1 MNLIYSIHCV
11 RCFAHNV
18 LFRFYNNPVDSV
30 LFFPLHSEQ
39 TKAWEGELVFA
50 NYLQYTMQSFGLYL
64 INNNGNPL
72 QYSCPENP
80 VYRGAWW
87 TVVHGVA
94 QSRIQLKRLSMHALK
109 KEMATHSS
117 ILAWG
122 IPGTEEPGGLP
133 SMGSHRVRH
142 DWRDLAA
149 AAAST
154 INSVCVCVC
163 VCSVAELCLFS
174 DPWTV
179 ASQAPLSMGFSRQEY
194 WIGLPFLTPG
204 DLPNSGIEHASLAS
218 PALAGVFFTTSA
230 LMNLKR
236 FILPVYR

>member
-1 MNLIYSIHCV
+1 MNLICSIHCV

-30 LFFPLHSEQ
+30 LLFPLHSEQ

-72 QYSCPENP
+72 QYSCLENP

-87 TVVHGVA
+87 TVIHGVA
-94 QSRIQLKRLSMHALK
+94 QSQIQLKRLSMHACIEEGNGNSLQYSCLGNPRDRGAWWAAIYGVAQSQTQL
-109 KEMATHSS
+109 MRLSSSSS
-117 ILAWG
+117 I
-122 IPGTEEPGGLP
+122 
-133 SMGSHRVRH
+133 
-142 DWRDLAA
+142 
-149 AAAST
+149 
-154 INSVCVCVC
+154 NSKQCVC
-163 VCSVAELCLFS
+163 VCSGAELCLFS

-179 ASQAPLSMGFSRQEY
+179 ASQASLSMGFSRQEY
-194 WIGLPFLTPG
+194 WSGLPFLTPG

-230 LMNLKR
+230 LMNLKW